1 MLPGPAQ
8 FYGSVRVETFVG
20 GGELEFPA
28 LPLPFA
34 IVGVGVGPGGIYHPA
49 CRSHVAGPLRCGRDR
64 AGRTIDIG
72 LLPFLSRLYNPTS

>member
-34 IVGVGVGPGGIYHPA
+34 IVGVGAPP
-49 CRSHVAGPLRCGRDR
+49 
-64 AGRTIDIG
+64 
-72 LLPFLSRLYNPTS
+72 